1 MGLLLSSSTRGASP
15 GPRAPGGLP
24 PSASCSPHL
33 HEGPPLASLRH
44 VDCLPLP
51 LLFLTFFSLSFSSS
65 SFFSLFGFGFIL
77 LMFLPQNVNKL
88 AILAQNPKKRPPFPL
103 SHLQEE
109 RTRGSR
115 WFVQSTKGRDTK

>member
-24 PSASCSPHL
+24 ASASCSPHL
-33 HEGPPLASLRH
+33 QEGPPLAPVRH

-51 LLFLTFFSLSFSSS
+51 LLSLSFFSFSFSSS

-77 LMFLPQNVNKL
+77 LMFCPKNVNKL
-88 AILAQNPKKRPPFPL
+88 AILAKNPKQRPPFPL

-115 WFVQSTKGRDTK
+115 WFV

>member
-51 LLFLTFFSLSFSSS
+51 LLFLSFFSFSFSSS

-77 LMFLPQNVNKL
+77 LMFLAK
-88 AILAQNPKKRPPFPL
+88 NPKQRPPFPL
-103 SHLQEE
+103 SYLQEE

-115 WFVQSTKGRDTK
+115 WFV